1 MIHNDK
7 PLDAQL
13 AYRLIYPLR
22 NSWMTPN
29 YLTTIRLL
37 FGLLAAA
44 GFATGQYAWSV
55 AGGFCFMISN
65 FLDHADGEL
74 ARLTGNFTVAGHRYD
89 LACDAIVNILLFV
102 GIGFGEVNGSLGY
115 WAIPMGIASGLAIA
129 AIFHMRNEIEKNVGK
144 TAARQ
149 PHMGKFEAEDVLYLM
164 PVIAILEWLMPFLCL
179 ATLGAPLFA
188 LWVWRE
194 YKNTAM
200 QS

>member
-1 MIHNDK
+1 MIDNDK

-13 AYRLIYPLR
+13 AYRLVYPLR
-22 NSWMTPN
+22 NSWLTPN
-29 YLTTIRLL
+29 YLTTVRLF

-44 GFATGQYAWSV
+44 GLATGQYAWSN
-55 AGGFCFMISN
+55 AGAFCFMFSN

-74 ARLTGNFTVAGHRYD
+74 ARLTGNISIAGHRYD
-89 LACDAIVNILLFV
+89 LASDAAVNILLFV
-102 GIGFGEVNGSLGY
+102 GIGAGQVNGSLGY
-115 WAIPMGIASGLAIA
+115 WSIPMGVVSGTAIA
-129 AIFHMRNEIEKNVGK
+129 AIFHMRNEIEKNIGK

-164 PVIAILEWLMPFLCL
+164 PVIAIMEWLMPFLCL
-179 ATLGAPLFA
+179 AAVGAPLFA

-194 YKNTAM
+194 YKTVVM